1 MNTGHPLLDIGSPR
15 NGQPLGIFLLIVFF
29 DVIVEVYI
37 CSRSYCSTL
46 IASQQ
51 QIKADIRLA
60 PYFVIL
66 I

>member
-1 MNTGHPLLDIGSPR
+1 
-15 NGQPLGIFLLIVFF
+15 VFF

-51 QIKADIRLA
+51 HFSLNYKL